1 MLTIAS
7 RDIIR
12 RPSYIT
18 APKDI
23 TFVEDA
29 KKHIIKS
36 VVFPYELYE
45 QLREKIEDEV
55 YLIQNKKALNQD
67 SYNDFLEIEEI
78 CEELS
83 K

>member
-12 RPSYIT
+12 KPSYIT
-18 APKDI
+18 APTDI

-36 VVFPYELYE
+36 VVFPYDIYE
-45 QLREKIEDEV
+45 QLKEKIEDEL
-55 YLIQNKKALNQD
+55 YIIQNKKALSKE
-67 SYNDFLEIEEI
+67 SYDNFLNTEDI
-78 CEELS
+78 CEELI